1 MKAVRF
7 RVTGIVQGVAFRA
20 GVRHVGAGLGLRG
33 WVRNRGDGSVEGHAQ
48 GDDGTVEALLDWCR
62 EGPPGARVDGLTCE
76 PALVDMTLTGFSIRP

>member
-20 GVRHVGAGLGLRG
+20 STRHVGASLGLQG

-48 GDDGTVEALLDWCR
+48 GDDRTVEALVDWCR

-76 PALVDMTLTGFSIRP
+76 ATSVDTTLTGFSIRP

>member
-7 RVTGIVQGVAFRA
+7 RVTGLVQGVAFRA
-20 GVRHVGAGLGLRG
+20 SARHVGASLGLQG

-48 GDDGTVEALLDWCR
+48 GDPGTVEALVDWCR

-76 PALVDMTLTGFSIRP
+76 PVPVDSTLTGFSIRP